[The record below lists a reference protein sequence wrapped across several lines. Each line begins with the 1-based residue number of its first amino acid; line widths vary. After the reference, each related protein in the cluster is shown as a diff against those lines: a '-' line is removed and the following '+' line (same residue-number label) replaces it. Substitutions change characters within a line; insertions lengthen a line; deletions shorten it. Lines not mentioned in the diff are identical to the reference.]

1 MGEGKN
7 QPVLLGNLLDAVVAD
22 LGLSHK
28 LAECRAKLAWEE
40 AVGPSLAHQA
50 RPLRVRN
57 GRLEVGVASAVWRN
71 QLIFM
76 QREIVVRINDLVGE
90 EVIKELVLLNKN

>member
-1 MGEGKN
+1 MI
-7 QPVLLGNLLDAVVAD
+7 AD

-40 AVGPSLAHQA
+40 AVGPFLARRT

-57 GRLEVGVASAVWRN
+57 GRLEVGVGSAVWRN

-76 QREIVVRINDLVGE
+76 QRDIVARINDLVGE
-90 EVIKELVLLNKN
+90 EVIKELVLLYKS